1 MQDYFLRLRTVL
13 LRLLGRVLPQKWV
26 KLGVVLVAPVL
37 MISVLYLL
45 PGSGDSSQAARS
57 GLPAIHEPQDV
68 ANMPYDYQFI
78 GQGQITGGSEE
89 VWIIGNVPIRV
100 AAQTQLASE
109 LHVGD
114 FVVLTGRIL
123 QDKTWLADR
132 IQLTQEDE
140 TYFTFNGPLEMI
152 QESLWQIGGH
162 SLVVDQQT
170 EVGDKLELGQI
181 LLTTF
186 TAPEDS
192 TWIAM
197 KILAF
202 DEFPAPPVT
211 ILAEEVIPTPAPVE
225 FGVAAPK
232 ITNNTATADKVKINW
247 ADLDQK
253 EKEKSNNGNSAN
265 RDHEKDE
272 DDDD

>member
-45 PGSGDSSQAARS
+45 PGSGDSTQAARS
-57 GLPAIHEPQDV
+57 GLPAIHGPQDV

-162 SLVVDQQT
+162 SLVVNQQT
-170 EVGDKLELGQI
+170 EVGDNLELGQI

-186 TAPEDS
+186 TALEDYR
-192 TWIAM
+192 WMAL
-197 KILAF
+197 KIVAF
-202 DEFPAPPVT
+202 DKFPAPPVT
-211 ILAEEVIPTPAPVE
+211 MITETLVSTPAGNANSWATEIPASNGRSEEV
-225 FGVAAPK
+225 K
-232 ITNNTATADKVKINW
+232 DNNNKNKDKVNKGKVIS
-247 ADLDQK
+247 
-253 EKEKSNNGNSAN
+253 EAN
-265 RDHEKDE
+265 KNKPKGKDK
-272 DDDD
+272 